1 MQNKEFDK
9 VLKRRIAL
17 IRKILQQKGDEYA
30 GDKDRLHNF
39 KRAAEID
46 ETTPEAALKGM
57 WLKQLV
63 SVLDIIKKI
72 TDENKKIGLNFVLS
86 PEHVNVTQKLVD
98 EKIGDAINYL
108 ILLEALIKERR
119 DYCA

>member
-1 MQNKEFDK
+1 MNNKKFNEVLERRIELIRE
-9 VLKRRIAL
+9 VLK
-17 IRKILQQKGDEYA
+17 QKGHEYA
-30 GDKDRLHNF
+30 GDEDRLHNF

-63 SVLDIIKKI
+63 SVLDIVKKI
-72 TDENKKIGLNFVLS
+72 TEENKKVGLNFVVS
-86 PEHVNVTQKLVD
+86 PDHLDMPQKLID
-98 EKIGDAINYL
+98 EKLGDAINYL